1 MITLTLDPKSKT
13 PLYIQLYGGIK
24 KLILEGALKEN
35 EKLPSKRSLS
45 SHLKISVLTVE
56 NAYGQLIDEG
66 YLRSK
71 AGSGYYVEH
80 LLPSLKDP
88 KGEAAVAAFPSKKSE
103 QESNPATPC
112 PSVCDFSTKGTDTA
126 SFPFSIWRSLSRQAL
141 SRPAAQLLAPC
152 PSGGTD
158 ELRTAIAGYLAAFR
172 GLKVD
177 PAQIVVGAGSEYLVG
192 LIIQLLGRDLT
203 YGIENPGYHKIASIF
218 REHGVRCV
226 GIALDSCGACP
237 EEETLPHVL
246 HITPAHHFP
255 TGICMPAGR
264 RTSILSMM
272 ERRGGYVIEDDYDSE
287 FRYKGQIIPTLAA
300 MDQSG
305 RVIYLSTFTKLL
317 APSIRIS
324 YMVLP
329 PALLEE
335 YQKRLSFYAC
345 TVPVFDQLTLASF
358 ISEGYLER
366 HVNRMKKL
374 YKKKRDALMDALEGS
389 ALAPFLRIE
398 GAEAGL
404 HLLLKVEN
412 GMSEEELVKSAAS
425 LGVGLHGLSEYTLK
439 NAPCPISKGATP
451 CLVLG
456 YNGITEEQIAKGVS
470 LLEKAWIG

>member
-13 PLYIQLYGGIK
+13 PLYIQLYDGIK
-24 KLILEGALKEN
+24 QMILEGSLREN
-35 EKLPSKRSLS
+35 QRLPSKRSLS

-56 NAYGQLIDEG
+56 NAYGQLVDEG

-71 AGSGYYVEH
+71 AGSGYFVEH
-80 LLPSLKDP
+80 LLPSLKDQKRRASP
-88 KGEAAVAAFPSKKSE
+88 ADRSSHINE
-103 QESNPATPC
+103 QKDQTPVLRPA
-112 PSVCDFSTKGTDTA
+112 VCDFSTKGTDTA
-126 SFPFSIWRSLSRQAL
+126 SFPFSIWRSLSRQVL

-152 PSGGTD
+152 PSEGTA

-172 GLKVD
+172 GLTVD
-177 PAQIVVGAGSEYLVG
+177 PAQIVVGAGSEYLVS

-203 YGIENPGYHKIASIF
+203 YGIENPGYYKIASIF

-226 GIALDSCGACP
+226 GVPLDSCGACP
-237 EEETLPHVL
+237 EEKALPHVL

-264 RTSILSMM
+264 RASILSLM
-272 ERRGGYVIEDDYDSE
+272 EQRGGYVIEDDYDSE

-335 YQKRLSFYAC
+335 YQKRLSFYTC

-374 YKKKRDALMDALEGS
+374 YKKKRDALVDALDRS
-389 ALAPFLRIE
+389 SLAPVLRIE

-412 GMSEEELVKSAAS
+412 GMSEEELVKKAAS
-425 LGVGLHGLSEYTLK
+425 CGVGLHGLSEYTLK
-439 NAPCPISKGATP
+439 NTPCPISKGATP

-456 YNGITEEQIAKGVS
+456 YNGITEEQIEQSVS
-470 LLEKAWIG
+470 LLEKAWIV